1 MPATIETPVKHTKI
15 SAEHG
20 HVVADSP
27 ASLKEAGNAALAAR
41 DLKRATH
48 MYTLGI
54 DLLLGER
61 ARAGAAALTS
71 AEWYAL
77 SAGSEGVLHQLL
89 SNRSYVHLSQG
100 DAAAAAEDAT
110 YCTMASPGFAK
121 GHLRLQAALE
131 ALERPASERRA
142 ACARALRACPGS
154 AQLREAMASLPEE
167 AAEAEAAE
175 LAAQLDATRRCAED
189 PMDPRRHM
197 ASGDW
202 GSILATG
209 AHGVEKD
216 VVAAE
221 RYLRAG
227 ADGGD
232 APSQRNL
239 GMLLLELDRPEEA
252 AEQLRAAAS
261 AGDEQAAE
269 TLRQLADEAARK
281 VERARFQ
288 LGVLASQGDE
298 RAIEMLRQL
307 ENGGGL

>member
-1 MPATIETPVKHTKI
+1 MPGDGGGSFDGPGVEALRSEVAKLTQIVTRGLESMREET
-15 SAEHG
+15 S
-20 HVVADSP
+20 
-27 ASLKEAGNAALAAR
+27 
-41 DLKRATH
+41 
-48 MYTLGI
+48 
-54 DLLLGER
+54 
-61 ARAGAAALTS
+61 
-71 AEWYAL
+71 
-77 SAGSEGVLHQLL
+77 Q
-89 SNRSYVHLSQG
+89 LSQRVTISSSALG
-100 DAAAAAEDAT
+100 KLQGGKSCCACLKGIADCPAPCMQAFAT
-110 YCTMASPGFAK
+110 QPQG
-121 GHLRLQAALE
+121 
-131 ALERPASERRA
+131 
-142 ACARALRACPGS
+142 AC
-154 AQLREAMASLPEE
+154 
-167 AAEAEAAE
+167 
-175 LAAQLDATRRCAED
+175 
-189 PMDPRRHM
+189 
-197 ASGDW
+197 DW